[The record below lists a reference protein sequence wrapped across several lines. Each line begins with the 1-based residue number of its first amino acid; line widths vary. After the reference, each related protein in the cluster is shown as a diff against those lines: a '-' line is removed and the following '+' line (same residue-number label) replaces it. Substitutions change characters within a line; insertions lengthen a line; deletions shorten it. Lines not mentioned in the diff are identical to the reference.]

1 MHNSMKIFSLANI
14 ITLLNLFFGC
24 LTVLLLVENNLEIQ
38 YIFVLTFIC
47 LILDFFDGLIARSY
61 NMQSDIGI
69 QLDSLAD
76 MISFGLVPG
85 IIIYNLFIQAPSSS
99 VGSILSSVVPFFS
112 FLVTIASAIRLAKF
126 NISKSNSNFFKGLP
140 TPANTILIYSIAV
153 IVSENN
159 WYADLFLNY
168 SSLILLVLVSSFLL
182 VCNLKLISF
191 KFKKF
196 SWKGNRR
203 KISILFTS
211 AILLYMLGFY
221 SVPLIMTIY
230 VVVSIFTF
238 YGKTSR

>member
-1 MHNSMKIFSLANI
+1 MKIFSLANI

-24 LTVLLLVENNLEIQ
+24 LAVLLLVENNLEIQ
-38 YIFVLTFIC
+38 YVFILTFIC
-47 LILDFFDGLIARSY
+47 LILDFFDGLIARFFNLKSE
-61 NMQSDIGI
+61 IGV

-76 MISFGLVPG
+76 VISFGLVPG

-153 IVSENN
+153 ILYENN
-159 WYADLFLNY
+159 NFADLFLNY
-168 SSLILLVLVSSFLL
+168 SSIILLVLVSSFLL
-182 VCNLKLISF
+182 VCNLKLLSF

-196 SWKGNRR
+196 RWKGNRR
-203 KISILFTS
+203 RICILFTS
-211 AILLYMLGFY
+211 AILIYMLGFY
-221 SVPLIMTIY
+221 SVPLIMTMYI
-230 VVVSIFTF
+230 VVSIFTF
-238 YGKTSR
+238 YKKTSK

>member
-1 MHNSMKIFSLANI
+1 MKIFSLANI

-85 IIIYNLFIQAPSSS
+85 IIIYNLFIQAPSSF

-153 IVSENN
+153 IVTENN
-159 WYADLFLNY
+159 RITDLFLNY
-168 SSLILLVLVSSFLL
+168 SSLVLLVLVSSFLL
-182 VCNLKLISF
+182 VCNVKLISF

-196 SWKGNRR
+196 RWIGNRR
-203 KISILFTS
+203 KIYMLFTS

-221 SVPLIMTIY
+221 SVPLIMAMYI
-230 VVVSIFTF
+230 VVSIFTF
-238 YGKTSR
+238 YGKTSK

>member
-1 MHNSMKIFSLANI
+1 MKIFSLPNI

-38 YIFVLTFIC
+38 YVFILTFIC
-47 LILDFFDGLIARSY
+47 LILDFFDGLIARFFNLKSE
-61 NMQSDIGI
+61 IGV

-85 IIIYNLFIQAPSSS
+85 IIIYNLFIQAPSSH

-140 TPANTILIYSIAV
+140 TPVNTILIYSIAV
-153 IVSENN
+153 IVTENN
-159 WYADLFLNY
+159 KFADLFLNY
-168 SSLILLVLVSSFLL
+168 SSLMLLVLVSSFLL
-182 VCNLKLISF
+182 VCNLKLLSF

-196 SWKGNRR
+196 RWKGNRR
-203 KISILFTS
+203 RICILFIS
-211 AILLYMLGFY
+211 AILIYMLGFY
-221 SVPLIMTIY
+221 SVPLIITIY
-230 VVVSIFTF
+230 ILISIFTF
-238 YGKTSR
+238 YGKTAK

>member
-1 MHNSMKIFSLANI
+1 MKIFSLANI

-47 LILDFFDGLIARSY
+47 LILDFFDGLIARSF

-99 VGSILSSVVPFFS
+99 VGSILSSFVPFFS

-159 WYADLFLNY
+159 RLADIFLNY

-191 KFKKF
+191 KFKKLR
-196 SWKGNRR
+196 WKGNRR
-203 KISILFTS
+203 RISILFTS

-221 SVPLIMTIY
+221 SVPLIMAMY
-230 VVVSIFTF
+230 VVVSIFTL
-238 YGKTSR
+238 YGKTSK

>member
-1 MHNSMKIFSLANI
+1 MKIFSLANI

-24 LTVLLLVENNLEIQ
+24 LTVLLIVENNLEIE
-38 YIFVLTFIC
+38 YVFILTIIC
-47 LILDFFDGLIARSY
+47 LILDFFDGLIARYY
-61 NMQSDIGI
+61 NMQSNIGI

-140 TPANTILIYSIAV
+140 TPANTILIYSIA
-153 IVSENN
+153 IIMSENN
-159 WYADLFLNY
+159 RFADLFLNY

-182 VCNLKLISF
+182 VCNLKLLSF

-196 SWKGNRR
+196 GWKGNRR
-203 KISILFTS
+203 RICILFTS
-211 AILLYMLGFY
+211 AILLYLLGFY
-221 SVPLIMTIY
+221 SVPLILTMYI
-230 VVVSIFTF
+230 VLSIFTF
-238 YGKTSR
+238 YGKTSK

>member
-1 MHNSMKIFSLANI
+1 MKIFSLPNI

-38 YIFVLTFIC
+38 HVFILTFIC
-47 LILDFFDGLIARSY
+47 LILDFFDGLIARNY
-61 NMQSDIGI
+61 NLQSDVGI

-76 MISFGLVPG
+76 VVSFGLVPG
-85 IIIYNLFIQAPSSS
+85 IIIYNLFIQAPSSY
-99 VGSILSSVVPFFS
+99 VGSIFSSVVPFFS

-140 TPANTILIYSIAV
+140 TPANTILIYSLSI
-153 IVSENN
+153 IIYENN
-159 WYADLFLNY
+159 KFADLFLNY

-182 VCNLKLISF
+182 VCNLKLLSF

-196 SWKGNRR
+196 RWKGNRR
-203 KISILFTS
+203 RISILFTS

-221 SVPLIMTIY
+221 SVPLIITIY
-230 VVVSIFTF
+230 IIVSIFTF
-238 YGKTSR
+238 YVKTAK

>member
-1 MHNSMKIFSLANI
+1 MKIFSLANI

-38 YIFVLTFIC
+38 YVFVLTFIC

-153 IVSENN
+153 IISENN
-159 WYADLFLNY
+159 RFVDLFLNY

-182 VCNLKLISF
+182 VCNLKLLSF
-191 KFKKF
+191 KFKKIR
-196 SWKGNRR
+196 WKGNRR
-203 KISILFTS
+203 RIFILFTS

-230 VVVSIFTF
+230 IVVSIFTF
-238 YGKTSR
+238 YGKTSK

>member
-1 MHNSMKIFSLANI
+1 MKIFSLANI

-38 YIFVLTFIC
+38 YVFVLTFIC
-47 LILDFFDGLIARSY
+47 LILDFFDGLIARYY
-61 NMQSDIGI
+61 NMQSEIGI

-159 WYADLFLNY
+159 RYTDLFLNY
-168 SSLILLVLVSSFLL
+168 S
-182 VCNLKLISF
+182 
-191 KFKKF
+191 
-196 SWKGNRR
+196 
-203 KISILFTS
+203 
-211 AILLYMLGFY
+211 
-221 SVPLIMTIY
+221 
-230 VVVSIFTF
+230 
-238 YGKTSR
+238 

>member
-1 MHNSMKIFSLANI
+1 MKIFSLANI

-238 YGKTSR
+238 YGKTSK

>member
-1 MHNSMKIFSLANI
+1 MKIFSLANI

-38 YIFVLTFIC
+38 YVFVLTFIC
-47 LILDFFDGLIARSY
+47 LILDFFDGLIARYY

-159 WYADLFLNY
+159 SFADLFLNY